1 MEEPMEV
8 ETTFREEESGEDVGG
23 TADSDEGVIEDD
35 NFVVE
40 TRHENKG
47 GAFTTGIDIFGEEE
61 RRKMQERAKRF
72 GLSKND
78 GGLENEEELYSS
90 MGVDEDNENSKHI
103 RLNVLHMRGTEEMS
117 TKDVFKY
124 FEHYPAAA
132 IEWINDVSCNV
143 VWLDNVSAARALLG
157 LSKRIIGLRDH
168 LEIQEKGRYTHEDNL
183 IEVDDPKNEST
194 INLKDVECPLPPGL
208 WRKGVDSPKSK
219 GIFLRFATR
228 NDKKQPRAEK
238 MSEYYKKY
246 GNPNFGGMRGI
257 LTESRKRQY
266 KQIRT
271 VKPRRSSETSENDEK
286 ERGKNPW
293 GELSENW
300 GAHEDVEDNYIRRGF
315 SERPERGNVKERLGL
330 KPTKEIERREV
341 VVEVSSSE
349 DSGSND
355 SEEEWAK
362 RSKIPRMRMHADD
375 EEEKV
380 KKKKLKELTRKK
392 QEESADLRSRLGR
405 RKPPPIYREDIQVIV
420 TNTPEKYRSRR
431 TVEEEEE
438 EEEEVEEVE
447 EDEVEDSE
455 KEEGEWEEVE
465 GPFEE
470 EDESESSSS
479 DSDISEKEIQGPK
492 GSVIK
497 VVPRYKPRVAST
509 VWARLN
515 VKGQSDNSQADSG
528 NSRKLKADLR
538 SRLGHQKRER
548 SPLRIEVKN
557 EKYKRRDDAV

>member
-1 MEEPMEV
+1 M
-8 ETTFREEESGEDVGG
+8 
-23 TADSDEGVIEDD
+23 IEDE

-40 TRHENKG
+40 TRHGNKAG
-47 GAFTTGIDIFGEEE
+47 TFTTGIDIFGEEE
-61 RRKMQERAKRF
+61 RKKMQERAKRF
-72 GLSKND
+72 GLSESDRGMQN
-78 GGLENEEELYSS
+78 EELYSS
-90 MGVDEDNENSKHI
+90 MGVVEDNENSKHT

-124 FEHYPAAA
+124 FEQYPPAA

-143 VWLDNVSAARALLG
+143 VWLDNISSARALLG
-157 LSKRIIGLRDH
+157 LSKRIVGLPDH
-168 LEIQEKGRYTHEDNL
+168 LEDEEQGGNAHEDSLN
-183 IEVDDPKNEST
+183 EVNDSKD
-194 INLKDVECPLPPGL
+194 INVKDIECPLPPGV
-208 WRKGVDSPKSK
+208 WRKGVDSIKSK
-219 GIFLRFATR
+219 AIFLRFATR

-238 MSEYYKKY
+238 ISEYYKKY

-271 VKPRRSSETSENDEK
+271 GKPRKMSETLENEEK
-286 ERGKNPW
+286 DMGKNPW
-293 GELSENW
+293 GELSEKW
-300 GAHEDVEDNYIRRGF
+300 GAHEDVEDMYIKRGV
-315 SERPERGNVKERLGL
+315 SERPERGTVKERLGL
-330 KPTKEIERREV
+330 KPTREMRT
-341 VVEVSSSE
+341 EATSSKNSE
-349 DSGSND
+349 GSD

-380 KKKKLKELTRKK
+380 KKKKLKQLTRQ
-392 QEESADLRSRLGR
+392 QEESTDLRSRLGR
-405 RKPPPIYREDIQVIV
+405 KKPAPIYREDIQVIV
-420 TNTPEKYRSRR
+420 TTTPEKYRSRK
-431 TVEEEEE
+431 TGQKEDEEEGEDEE
-438 EEEEVEEVE
+438 EEEEVEEIVDDDGEIE
-447 EDEVEDSE
+447 EDEVVDLE

-465 GPFEE
+465 EQAEKDEE
-470 EDESESSSS
+470 EEEESVSSSS
-479 DSDISEKEIQGPK
+479 DSDISEKEVQGPK

-515 VKGQSDNSQADSG
+515 VKGQSDNSQADSS
-528 NSRKLKADLR
+528 NSGKLKADLR

-557 EKYKRRDDAV
+557 EKYKRRGDSG